1 MAFYKVLA
9 PSFIGQALVAV
20 GQVVDINDDP
30 ANGGMTPRGNL
41 AACDAD
47 GNMTAA
53 RSAARGKKVIAAAA
67 VEGEPELA

>member
-1 MAFYKVLA
+1 MAFYKVLE
-9 PSFIGQALVAV
+9 PSFIGQALVAI

-30 ANGGMTPRGNL
+30 AKGGMTPLSNL

-53 RSAARGKKVIAAAA
+53 RSARSKKVAVEAAG
-67 VEGEPELA
+67 EGEPDLA

>member
-30 ANGGMTPRGNL
+30 AKGGMTPRGNL

-47 GNMTAA
+47 GNMAAA
-53 RSAARGKKVIAAAA
+53 RPAARGKKVAVEAA

>member
-1 MAFYKVLA
+1 MAFYKVLE

-30 ANGGMTPRGNL
+30 AKGGMTPLGNL
-41 AACDAD
+41 AACDED

-53 RSAARGKKVIAAAA
+53 RSSARSKKVAAGTDAG
-67 VEGEPELA
+67 GELDLA